1 MPPRTKLF
9 SETIHEQLEK
19 SPSFRS
25 AYLRGTM
32 ECLIGGEVETGK
44 TLLRDFIDG
53 TIGFPKL
60 SNDLGRSPASLK
72 RMLAPKANPPLRN
85 FFEVTT
91 YLLKLEGTVLEIVD
105 KKAA

>member
-19 SPSFRS
+19 SPGFRR

-32 ECLIGGEVETGK
+32 ECLLGGEVETGK
-44 TLLRDFIDG
+44 TLLRDYIDG
-53 TIGFPKL
+53 TLGFQRL
-60 SNDLGRSPASLK
+60 SNDLGRSSASLK

-91 YLLKLEGTVLEIVD
+91 HLLKIEGAVLEIVD